1 MPVIELKTI
10 IRAPIERCFL
20 LSLSVD
26 LHKSSTKGTDE
37 EAIAGITSGI
47 MKMGDT
53 VTWRA
58 KHFGIYQTLT
68 TKISAYQEPNYFVSE
83 MAKGTF
89 KKIYH
94 QHIFHPNG
102 IGTAMTDI
110 FDFEVPL
117 GFIGKVFSGNFLKN
131 YMTKFL
137 VQRNQTI
144 KQTAEGEEWKKL
156 LPANK
161 KT

>member
-26 LHKSSTKGTDE
+26 LHTLGAEGTDE
-37 EAIAGITSGI
+37 KAIAGITSGI

-53 VTWRA
+53 VTWKA

-68 TKISAYQEPNYFVSE
+68 TKISAYQNPNYFVSE
-83 MAKGTF
+83 LVRGAF

-94 QHIFHPNG
+94 QHIFHPHDNG
-102 IGTAMTDI
+102 TTMTDV
-110 FDFEVPL
+110 FDFEAPF
-117 GFIGKVFSGNFLKN
+117 GFIGKLFSKNVLKN

-144 KQTAEGEEWKKL
+144 KQIAEGEEWKKL
-156 LPANK
+156 LK
-161 KT
+161 